1 MKILREFGLG
11 IIWAFLAPFILLACA
26 LIAIY
31 GVFNFFVQ
39 LIILLVNFFK
49 GEKLFP
55 LFPEEKKAMEVY
67 QKAIE
72 KANGTEEKKEAAPQQ
87 IYVQQNFYS
96 SGAAPL
102 PGQFPG
108 QISGQLPQPGQGQNP
123 VYVQLGNL
131 TPPSGEKQEAK
142 QIMLESFPS
151 DTQVIEAEETK
162 ESNDEN

>member
-1 MKILREFGLG
+1 MKVLREFGLG
-11 IIWAFLAPFILLACA
+11 IIWAFLAPFILVACA

-39 LIILLVNFFK
+39 LVILLINFFK

-72 KANGTEEKKEAAPQQ
+72 KANGTEEKKEPAPQQ

-96 SGAAPL
+96 SGPAPL
-102 PGQFPG
+102 PGQFPN
-108 QISGQLPQPGQGQNP
+108 QISGELPQSGQNP

-131 TPPSGEKQEAK
+131 TPQNGQKEEVKP
-142 QIMLESFPS
+142 IMLESFPS
-151 DTQVIEAEETK
+151 DKQVIEAEETK
-162 ESNDEN
+162 EDKDGN

>member
-1 MKILREFGLG
+1 MKVLREFGLG
-11 IIWAFLAPFILLACA
+11 IIWAFLAPFILVACA

-39 LIILLVNFFK
+39 LIILLINFFK

-72 KANGTEEKKEAAPQQ
+72 KANGTEEKKEPAPQQ

-96 SGAAPL
+96 SGPAPL
-102 PGQFPG
+102 PGQFPN
-108 QISGQLPQPGQGQNP
+108 QIGGELPQSGQNP

-131 TPPSGEKQEAK
+131 TPQNGQKEEAK
-142 QIMLESFPS
+142 PIMLESFPS
-151 DTQVIEAEETK
+151 DKQVIEAEETK
-162 ESNDEN
+162 EGKDGN

>member
-1 MKILREFGLG
+1 MKVLREFGLG
-11 IIWAFLAPFILLACA
+11 IIWAFLAPFILVACA

-39 LIILLVNFFK
+39 LVILLINFFK

-72 KANGTEEKKEAAPQQ
+72 KANGTEEKKEPAPQQ

-96 SGAAPL
+96 SGPAPL
-102 PGQFPG
+102 PGQFPN
-108 QISGQLPQPGQGQNP
+108 QISGELPQSGQNP

-131 TPPSGEKQEAK
+131 TPQNGQKEEVKP
-142 QIMLESFPS
+142 IMLESFPS
-151 DTQVIEAEETK
+151 DKQVIEAEETK
-162 ESNDEN
+162 EDKDEN

>member
-1 MKILREFGLG
+1 MKVLREFGLG
-11 IIWAFLAPFILLACA
+11 IIWAFLAPFILIACA

-31 GVFNFFVQ
+31 GVFNFFIQ
-39 LIILLVNFFK
+39 LIILLINFFK

-96 SGAAPL
+96 SGPAPL
-102 PGQFPG
+102 PGQFPN
-108 QISGQLPQPGQGQNP
+108 QISGELPQSGQNP

-131 TPPSGEKQEAK
+131 TPQNGQKEEVKP
-142 QIMLESFPS
+142 IMLESFPS
-151 DTQVIEAEETK
+151 DKQVIEAEETK
-162 ESNDEN
+162 EGEDGN